1 MLDSAAKRAARSDVA
16 VASITA
22 PTIHVYL
29 IGDSTMADR
38 ADPETIRSTDGA
50 SCFPRFFDDSVRV
63 HNHAVNGRSTKSF
76 IDEGR
81 GPPCS
86 ANSSRATTSSSNSA
100 TTTRSRRTRRDTPMP
115 RGVYRRNLERFV
127 SEARAKGAVPILFTP
142 IVRRKFDAHGALEDT
157 HGAYPVVVRAVA
169 KDLRVP
175 FIDLQALTDTLVRSA
190 GPEDSKRLYVWLGP
204 GASKFFP
211 EGRQDDTHL
220 SVAGATAVARLAAR
234 ELAQVGD
241 PIGRHVRGID

>member
-1 MLDSAAKRAARSDVA
+1 MLDSLRSALIAAMFA

-22 PTIHVYL
+22 PTIHVHL

-38 ADPETIRSTDGA
+38 ADPENPEHGWGQLL
-50 SCFPRFFDDSVRV
+50 PRFFDESVVV
-63 HNHAVNGRSTKSF
+63 HNHAVNGRSTTSF
-76 IDEGR
+76 IDEGKWTSVLGELKPGDYLFIQFGHNDEKSEDSARYADAR
-81 GPPCS
+81 G
-86 ANSSRATTSSSNSA
+86 A
-100 TTTRSRRTRRDTPMP
+100 
-115 RGVYRRNLERFV
+115 YHRNLERFV
-127 SEARAKGAVPILFTP
+127 SEARTKGAVPILFTP
-142 IVRRKFDAHGALEDT
+142 IVRRKFNAHGALEDT

-175 FIDLQALTDTLVRSA
+175 LIDLQALTDTLVRSA

-220 SVAGATAVARLAAR
+220 SAAGATAVARLAAR